1 MPLRQHCLLAF
12 ISSLLL
18 IGLITVGLEATPPV
32 TATAISPDG
41 NAILSVSQSGLKKLT
56 WPTLTHQQTYPIPT
70 ANLNSIAFSPN
81 GSALLLAGGNP
92 ADTAFIGIYSWP
104 ELKPLHQ
111 IEQPG
116 DSILTATWLSN
127 LTFVTGSLDNK
138 LMIWNA
144 ESGQSLQTL
153 SGHSRGITSLRYLAR
168 QNLLV
173 SGGLDNSIRVWS
185 LSDNRLL
192 RSLTQHTHPVTCI
205 AECPSEEGL
214 PLIATAAED
223 RTVRFWQPTIGRMM
237 RFIRLPARP
246 LAIVWVNE
254 TILVATCNN
263 GMLYTVDTLNV
274 EVVKST
280 ATLPK
285 WVYALTYDRP
295 RGLFALAGSDGKLSV
310 QNLSTFSNT
319 DK

>member
-1 MPLRQHCLLAF
+1 
-12 ISSLLL
+12 
-18 IGLITVGLEATPPV
+18 
-32 TATAISPDG
+32 
-41 NAILSVSQSGLKKLT
+41 
-56 WPTLTHQQTYPIPT
+56 
-70 ANLNSIAFSPN
+70 
-81 GSALLLAGGNP
+81 
-92 ADTAFIGIYSWP
+92 
-104 ELKPLHQ
+104 
-111 IEQPG
+111 
-116 DSILTATWLSN
+116 
-127 LTFVTGSLDNK
+127 
-138 LMIWNA
+138 
-144 ESGQSLQTL
+144 
-153 SGHSRGITSLRYLAR
+153 
-168 QNLLV
+168 
-173 SGGLDNSIRVWS
+173 
-185 LSDNRLL
+185 
-192 RSLTQHTHPVTCI
+192 
-205 AECPSEEGL
+205 
-214 PLIATAAED
+214 
-223 RTVRFWQPTIGRMM
+223 M